1 MAELPTPTPSIDAI
15 FETYQNDQ
23 NRPHLGAS
31 QIGEECERKLWY
43 SFRHCLAP
51 AFDGR
56 ILRLFET
63 GRLEEDRVIKNL
75 RKAGFEIWDVD
86 PDTGKQFRFEMW
98 GGHFSGSLDGVGMR
112 FLEAPKTPHVIEI
125 KTSNNAG
132 FTQMLKK
139 GVKVAK
145 PTHYAQMQIYMHYLK
160 LTRAYYI
167 MVNKDNDKIYGER
180 VEEDKAYTAILIE
193 KAERIVFAPDPGEKL
208 GDTEKSFCC
217 KFCDY
222 HTLCWGGALPDVN
235 CRTCCH
241 ATPERDGSWSCA
253 KNEMGPCEKHIY
265 IPALVGQDIVEAN
278 AEEGWIKYSSG
289 IINGPGH
296 TTSGEWKAR
305 GDFASGVCPNGE

>member
-1 MAELPTPTPSIDAI
+1 MSELPSSTPSIDAI

-43 SFRHCLAP
+43 SFRHCLTP

-56 ILRLFET
+56 MLRLFET
-63 GRLEEDRVIKNL
+63 GRLEEERVIRNL

-86 PDTGKQFRFEMW
+86 PETKKQFRFEMW

-139 GVKVAK
+139 GVLLAK
-145 PTHYAQMQIYMHYLK
+145 PTHYAQMQIYMSFLK

-180 VEEDKAYTAILIE
+180 VEESKSYADILIE
-193 KAERIVFAPDPGEKL
+193 KAERIIFASEPGEKL

-222 HTLCWGGALPDVN
+222 HSLCWSSALPDVN

-241 ATPERDGSWSCA
+241 VTPERDGGWSCA
-253 KNEMGPCEKHIY
+253 KGRDGPCELHIY
-265 IPALVGQDIVEAN
+265 IPALVPMEIFDAGED
-278 AEEGWIKYSSG
+278 WIEYVG
-289 IINGPGH
+289 GLRNGPGYIS
-296 TTSGEWKAR
+296 SGGMRVDKN
-305 GDFASGVCPNGE
+305 DPP